1 MSDDSTS
8 ARAASCGSHEPVGL
22 EPARPEIALAAEIRR
37 LRAAAGLSQNQ
48 LADAIGY
55 TRQYVS
61 RAERLTGGCPSAE
74 LVRVLDTELS
84 AEGALVALHARLL
97 PQRAARRKREP
108 HIGGAEP
115 ALSSSDPTTS
125 TSATPSMTP
134 IPAASSSVVTPSSYS
149 VLEAFRWREP
159 AIAVGG
165 PPNDDEI
172 RSPAGRFFS
181 GTVIPVRTVP
191 ARDDGRILAT
201 VPAGFVDDAFIR
213 HPRRR
218 LVVGITSEPEDQGMF
233 AMDARHVRRRL
244 AGAPDHAPLLM
255 PRAYALDDLTLGLLW
270 AVSNLDESL
279 LDDDAALA
287 QCSGH
292 AHTYEKLPRSA
303 AGREIA
309 ADLAPVSQMWL
320 GSQFCASH
328 ILRHTSALAAAPRFW
343 TREQRGEE
351 ASTWLLFAH
360 KLAYL
365 ERSTENGEDAAIR
378 RAFCVPAS
386 VVAGSHRAERVLL
399 LLAMTLMESF
409 GIAVDV
415 CVESEYAAVS
425 GFVVDGHR
433 TAITANWV
441 GTDGIWQVDV
451 TGAPPLLREFTDAT
465 GFAQAHSV
473 IAADSAGG
481 RIRAMA
487 DYLDL
492 DWSWL
497 SRRCTEL
504 GEYGSGGIVAPR
516 SRLLSTDGV
525 DRACRFLAATAAT
538 APVGSRRPRSV
549 VSKG

>member
-1 MSDDSTS
+1 VSDDSTS
-8 ARAASCGSHEPVGL
+8 TRAARCGSPDPTSL
-22 EPARPEIALAAEIRR
+22 EPARPETALAVEIRR

-84 AEGALVALHARLL
+84 ADGALIALHAQLL
-97 PQRAARRKREP
+97 PQRTARRKRAT
-108 HIGGAEP
+108 HVRGAGS
-115 ALSSSDPTTS
+115 ARSSSDPTSVTC
-125 TSATPSMTP
+125 ATPLMAPVS
-134 IPAASSSVVTPSSYS
+134 AASSSVGTTPRYS
-149 VLEAFRWREP
+149 RPVALNPVRGREP
-159 AIAVGG
+159 AIAVDGHT
-165 PPNDDEI
+165 NDGEI
-172 RSPAGRFFS
+172 RAPAGRFFS
-181 GTVIPVRTVP
+181 GTVIPFRAVP

-201 VPAGFVDDAFIR
+201 VPTGFVDDAFIR

-218 LVVGITSEPEDQGMF
+218 LVVGITPESENQGMF
-233 AMDARHVRRRL
+233 AMDARQARRRL
-244 AGAPDHAPLLM
+244 NGAPDHAPLLM

-270 AVSNLDESL
+270 AVSNLDEAL

-287 QCSGH
+287 RCTGH
-292 AHTYEKLPRSA
+292 AHTYERLPRSA

-328 ILRHTSALAAAPRFW
+328 ILRHTNALAAAPRFW

-360 KLAYL
+360 KFAYL
-365 ERSTENGEDAAIR
+365 QRSTGNGEHIAVR

-386 VVAGSHRAERVLL
+386 VVADSHRTERILL
-399 LLAMTLMESF
+399 LLAMALMESF

-415 CVESEYAAVS
+415 CAEPEYAAVS

-481 RIRAMA
+481 RIRATA
-487 DYLDL
+487 EYLDL

-497 SRRCTEL
+497 SQRSAEL

-525 DRACRFLAATAAT
+525 DRACRFLAATAVT
-538 APVGSRRPRSV
+538 AR
-549 VSKG
+549 